1 MRKRKVLLV
10 GLSAGAALLLPVA
23 GILLRSDAFEAQ
35 IFDPRT
41 LRPLFDDA
49 TIIRFG
55 VAYRL
60 IVPQEDRQ
68 QTLLELVGA
77 EHDYGTGRSSNK
89 VSGTI
94 DMVDR
99 VKKDFKDNNIVTLDG
114 WIISSTEARQCAL
127 TSILLGY

>member
-1 MRKRKVLLV
+1 M
-10 GLSAGAALLLPVA
+10 LLPVA